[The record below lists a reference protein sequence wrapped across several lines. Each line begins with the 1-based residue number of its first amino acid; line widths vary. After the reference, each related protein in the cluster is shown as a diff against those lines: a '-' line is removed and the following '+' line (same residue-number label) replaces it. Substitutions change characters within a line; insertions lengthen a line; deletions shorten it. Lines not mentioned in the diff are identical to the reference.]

1 MSTSFFGKYIVPEAA
16 KLRNSDSYRTIPPID
31 DGAAREILYS
41 GTRLLNLASNNYLG
55 LAGHPELIEASA
67 KALARHGCSSGASRL
82 VTGNF
87 ALAETLEAEL
97 ATFKYQEA
105 ALVTGSGYAANLAVF
120 SALADRHTVVFSDR
134 LNHASI
140 LDGIILSG
148 AKLVRYRHLDMEHLE
163 RLLERETQVEKK
175 ILVTDSVFSMDGDV
189 APLARL
195 VELGKAHGALVVV
208 DEAHAM
214 GVLGRGRGLAAA
226 LGLTDDVDVHVGTLS
241 KALGSLGGYVA
252 SRVETIEILRNRGRS
267 FIFSTALPPAVLG
280 AASLAALRHHQ
291 GQSQG
296 RRKFCSRMS
305 KDIRDHL
312 DGPRDSTPWVRAP
325 RSFPWPAAATGW
337 PCTRRRLLRSEGLL
351 VAAVRPPTVAQ
362 GAARLRL
369 SLRADLTEEDL
380 KRVRLGFSRLRVSFF
395 P

>member
-1 MSTSFFGKYIVPEAA
+1 MSTSFFGKFIVPEAA
-16 KLRNSDSYRTIPPID
+16 KQRNTDSYRTIPPID
-31 DGAAREILYS
+31 DGAARELLYS

-55 LAGHPELIEASA
+55 LAGHPELVEAST
-67 KALARHGCSSGASRL
+67 KALARHGCSAGASRL

-105 ALVTGSGYAANLAVF
+105 ALVTGSGYAANVAVF

-140 LDGIILSG
+140 IDGILLSG
-148 AKLVRYRHLDMEHLE
+148 ARLVRYRHLDMDHLKL
-163 RLLERETQVEKK
+163 LLERETDAQKK
-175 ILVTDSVFSMDGDV
+175 ILVTDTVFSMDGDV

-195 VELGKAHGALVVV
+195 VELGKAYGALIVV
-208 DEAHAM
+208 DEAHAT
-214 GVLGRGRGLAAA
+214 GILGRGRGLTAA
-226 LGLTDDVDVHVGTLS
+226 LGLSDDVDVHVGTLS

-252 SRVETIEILRNRGRS
+252 GRVETIELLRNRGRS

-280 AASLAALRHHQ
+280 AALAALRHLKANPSL
-291 GQSQG
+291 GA
-296 RRKFCSRMS
+296 RLMRMA

-312 DGPRDSTPWVRAP
+312 NSLGFDTMGSTTQIIPVACGRNRVALH
-325 RSFPWPAAATGW
+325 AQA
-337 PCTRRRLLRSEGLL
+337 LLQAEGLL
-351 VAAVRPPTVAQ
+351 VAAVRPPTVPQ
-362 GAARLRL
+362 GTARLRL
-369 SLRADLTEEDL
+369 SLRADLTDEDL

>member
-16 KLRNSDSYRTIPPID
+16 ALRNSDSYRTIPPVD
-31 DGAAREILYS
+31 DGAAREVLYS

-55 LAGHPELIEASA
+55 LSSHPELIEASA
-67 KALARHGCSSGASRL
+67 KGLARHGCSSGASRL
-82 VTGNF
+82 ITGNF

-120 SALADRHTVVFSDR
+120 SALADRRTVVFSDH

-140 LDGIILSG
+140 IDGILLSR
-148 AKLVRYRHLDMEHLE
+148 ARLVRYRHLDMAHLE
-163 RLLERETQVEKK
+163 RLLTREAMVEKK
-175 ILVTDSVFSMDGDV
+175 IIVTDTVFSMDGDV

-195 VELGKAHGALVVV
+195 VELGKAHGALIVV

-226 LGLTDDVDVHVGTLS
+226 LGLSDDVDVHVGTLS

-252 SRVETIEILRNRGRS
+252 GRVETIELLRNRGRS
-267 FIFSTALPPAVLG
+267 FIFSTALPPAVL
-280 AASLAALRHHQ
+280 AASLAALRHIKSNH
-291 GQSQG
+291 GLG
-296 RRKFCSRMS
+296 ARLMRLS
-305 KDIRDHL
+305 KEVRDHL
-312 DGPRDSTPWVRAP
+312 NSLGFDTMGSTTQIIPVACGRNRVALH
-325 RSFPWPAAATGW
+325 AQA
-337 PCTRRRLLRSEGLL
+337 LLRAEGLL
-351 VAAVRPPTVAQ
+351 VAAVRPPTVPQ
-362 GAARLRL
+362 GSARLRL
-369 SLRADLTEEDL
+369 SLRADLTDDDV
-380 KRVRLGFSRLRVSFF
+380 KRIRLGFSRLRVSFF

>member
-1 MSTSFFGKYIVPEAA
+1 MSFFAKYIVPEAA
-16 KLRNSDSYRTIPPID
+16 ALRNSDSYRIIPPID
-31 DGAAREILYS
+31 DGAAREIVHA
-41 GTRLLNLASNNYLG
+41 GARLLNLASNNYLG
-55 LAGHPELIEASA
+55 LANRPEIIEVSA
-67 KALARHGCSSGASRL
+67 KSLARYGCSSGASRL
-82 VTGNF
+82 ITGNF

-97 ATFKYQEA
+97 ATFKDQEA

-120 SALADRHTVVFSDR
+120 SALADRHTVVLSDK

-140 LDGIILSG
+140 IDGITLSG
-148 AKLVRYRHLDMEHLE
+148 AKLVRYRHLDMDHLKQ
-163 RLLERETQVEKK
+163 LLEREQDAPKK
-175 ILVTDSVFSMDGDV
+175 IIVTDTVFSMDGDV

-195 VELGKAHGALVVV
+195 VELGKAHGALIVV

-214 GVLGRGRGLAAA
+214 GVFGQGRGLAAE
-226 LGLTDDVDVHVGTLS
+226 LGLSEAVDVHVGTLS

-252 SRVETIEILRNRGRS
+252 GRVETIEILRNRGRS

-280 AASLAALRHHQ
+280 AGLAALRHIKANPKE
-291 GQSQG
+291 GEMLLG
-296 RRKFCSRMS
+296 MA

-312 DGPRDSTPWVRAP
+312 MGLGFDTMGSSTQIIPVACGRNRVALH
-325 RSFPWPAAATGW
+325 AQA
-337 PCTRRRLLRSEGLL
+337 LLRSEGLL
-351 VAAVRPPTVAQ
+351 VAAVRPPTVPQ

>member
-31 DGAAREILYS
+31 DGAAREILHS

-55 LAGHPELIEASA
+55 LAGHPELVEGAA
-67 KALARHGCSSGASRL
+67 KALSRHGCSSGASRL
-82 VTGNF
+82 ITGNF

-140 LDGIILSG
+140 LDGISLSG
-148 AKLVRYRHLDMEHLE
+148 ARLIRYRHLDMEHLE
-163 RLLERETQVEKK
+163 RLLERERHVEKK
-175 ILVTDSVFSMDGDV
+175 ILVTDTVFSMDGDV

-195 VELGKAHGALVVV
+195 VELGKAHEALIVV
-208 DEAHAM
+208 DEAHAT

-226 LGLTDDVDVHVGTLS
+226 LGLSDDVDVHMGTLS
-241 KALGSLGGYVA
+241 KAMGSLGGYVA
-252 SRVETIEILRNRGRS
+252 GRVETIELLRNAGRS

-280 AASLAALRHHQ
+280 ASLAALRRVKANP
-291 GQSQG
+291 GEG
-296 RRKFCSRMS
+296 AKLMRMAS
-305 KDIRDHL
+305 DIRDHL
-312 DGPRDSTPWVRAP
+312 TSLGFDTMGSTTQIIPVACGRNRVALH
-325 RSFPWPAAATGW
+325 AQA
-337 PCTRRRLLRSEGLL
+337 LLMAEGLY
-351 VAAVRPPTVAQ
+351 VAAVRPPTVPQ
-362 GAARLRL
+362 GSARLRL
-369 SLRADLTEEDL
+369 SLRADLTDEDL

>member
-16 KLRNSDSYRTIPPID
+16 KLRNTDSYRTIPPID
-31 DGAAREILYS
+31 DGAAREVLYS

-55 LAGHPELIEASA
+55 LAGHPDLIEASA

-97 ATFKYQEA
+97 ASFKYQESS
-105 ALVTGSGYAANLAVF
+105 LVTGSGYAANLAVF

-140 LDGIILSG
+140 LDGIALSG
-148 AKLVRYRHLDMEHLE
+148 ARLVRYRHLDMEHLE
-163 RLLERETQVEKK
+163 RLLNREWQVEKK
-175 ILVTDSVFSMDGDV
+175 IVVTDTIFSMDGDV

-195 VELGKAHGALVVV
+195 TELGKAHGALIVV

-214 GVLGRGRGLAAA
+214 GVLGRGRGLTAA
-226 LGLTDDVDVHVGTLS
+226 LGLSDDVDVHVGTLS
-241 KALGSLGGYVA
+241 KALGSQGGYVA
-252 SRVETIEILRNRGRS
+252 GRVETIELLRNRGRS
-267 FIFSTALPPAVLG
+267 FIFSTALPPAVL
-280 AASLAALRHHQ
+280 AAALAALRHLKANPSEGARLMRMAKEMRGHLTGLGFDTMGSTTQ
-291 GQSQG
+291 IIPVACG
-296 RRKFCSRMS
+296 RNRVAL
-305 KDIRDHL
+305 H
-312 DGPRDSTPWVRAP
+312 AQ
-325 RSFPWPAAATGW
+325 A
-337 PCTRRRLLRSEGLL
+337 LLQSEGLL
-351 VAAVRPPTVAQ
+351 VAAVRPPTVPQ
-362 GAARLRL
+362 GTARLRL
-369 SLRADLTEEDL
+369 SLRADLTEDDI

>member
-16 KLRNSDSYRTIPPID
+16 QLRNTDSYRTIAPID
-31 DGAAREILYS
+31 DGAAREVSYS

-55 LAGHPELIEASA
+55 LAGHHELVEAAS
-67 KALARHGCSSGASRL
+67 KALLRHGCSAGASRL

-120 SALADRHTVVFSDR
+120 SSLADRRTVVFSDR

-140 LDGIILSG
+140 LDGIALSG
-148 AKLVRYRHLDMEHLE
+148 AKLVRYRHLDMDHLE
-163 RLLERETQVEKK
+163 QLLNREQQVEKK
-175 ILVTDSVFSMDGDV
+175 IVVTDTVFSMDGDV

-195 VELGKAHGALVVV
+195 VELGKAHGALIVV

-226 LGLTDDVDVHVGTLS
+226 LGLSDDVDVHVGTMS

-252 SRVETIEILRNRGRS
+252 ARVETIELLRNRGRS
-267 FIFSTALPPAVLG
+267 FIFSTALPPAVL
-280 AASLAALRHHQ
+280 AAALAALRRLKSNP
-291 GQSQG
+291 GEG
-296 RRKFCSRMS
+296 ARLMRMA
-305 KDIRDHL
+305 KDMRDHL
-312 DGPRDSTPWVRAP
+312 AGLGFDTMGSTTQIIPVACGRNRVALH
-325 RSFPWPAAATGW
+325 AQA
-337 PCTRRRLLRSEGLL
+337 LLRAEGLL
-351 VAAVRPPTVAQ
+351 VAAVRPPTVPQ
-362 GAARLRL
+362 GTARLRL
-369 SLRADLTEEDL
+369 SLRSDLTDEDI